1 MTTETNEEKFTVEVV
16 GEETTTDTVETPDKP
31 EAPAKTAAPAAPKV
45 EVVDDTPARDRNRG
59 APIPKELL
67 TEVTEEELAGV
78 SEKMRNRIERFT
90 RGYHDERREKERKAR
105 ELEAAEAMA
114 RQLLAEKRALEQQL
128 ATGSTEYIANATA
141 LAESTLQNAQREYQE
156 AFEAND
162 GAKMAEAQA
171 KIARAAVKMD
181 QVKGLKPLQVPKTE
195 VQTPQQP
202 QLNPK
207 LQAWRA
213 NNPWFGSN
221 RAMTA
226 YATLL
231 HDDVVKK
238 GLVAGSDAY
247 YEAIDEDVR
256 RRFPEE
262 FGSTEIELP
271 ADQTPTRT
279 PASPAARQTP
289 KTPAVVAGVSRG
301 TASTP
306 GVVRI
311 TKAQADIARRLGV
324 PLEAYAAQFA
334 KLNKENSNG

>member
-1 MTTETNEEKFTVEVV
+1 MTTENTEEKFTVEVV
-16 GEETTTDTVETPDKP
+16 GDDDAPGASGAPEKVEVETK
-31 EAPAKTAAPAAPKV
+31 PAKPATPTI

-90 RGYHDERREKERKAR
+90 RGYHDERREKERERR
-105 ELEAAEAMA
+105 EREAAEALA

-141 LAESTLQNAQREYQE
+141 LAETTLQNAQREYAE

-181 QVKGLKPLQVPKTE
+181 QVKGLKPLQAPKTE

-247 YEAIDEDVR
+247 YEAIDNDVR

-262 FGSTEIELP
+262 FGSTETDLP
-271 ADQTPTRT
+271 AEQTPTRT

-311 TKAQADIARRLGV
+311 TKAQADIAKRLGV
-324 PLEAYAAQFA
+324 SLEAYATQYAM
-334 KLNKENSNG
+334 LNKENPNG